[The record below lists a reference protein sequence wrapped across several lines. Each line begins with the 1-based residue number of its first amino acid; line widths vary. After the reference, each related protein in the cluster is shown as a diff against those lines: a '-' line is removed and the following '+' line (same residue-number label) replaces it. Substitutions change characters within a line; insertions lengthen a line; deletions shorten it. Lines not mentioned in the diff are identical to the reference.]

1 MNNNIIFKTTLIKGD
16 KGDKGDENLSNALPT
31 NAIIAY
37 DGDDV
42 PEGFIEVS
50 APTT

>member
-1 MNNNIIFKTTLIKGD
+1 MNNNIIFKTILLKGG
-16 KGDKGDENLSNALPT
+16 KGEKGDENLNNALPT

-42 PEGFIEVS
+42 PEGFIEVT